1 MRARVLIVPRPEVLD
16 PQGRAVAHALSG
28 LGFAGVRD
36 VRVGRIVY
44 LTLEDGLGRADAAR
58 EVDRM
63 AKELLA
69 NLIVED
75 FTVEWID

>member
-1 MRARVLIVPRPEVLD
+1 MRARVLILPRPEVLD
-16 PQGRAVAHALSG
+16 PQGRAVAHALTG
-28 LGFAGVRD
+28 LGFDAVRD

-44 LTLEDGLGRADAAR
+44 LTLDDHLARDQAAR